1 MDPFEKKLR
10 ELYQEKKQ
18 QDEIF
23 IPPFDTF
30 WNEAEHATI
39 LKSRGHFLRMA
50 ASVAAI
56 TIVATGLVYYF
67 NGLNNQAKKAAEI
80 YKVNLHQPL
89 PSQELLNQ
97 NLTTTYIWQW
107 KSSTDKLLNDAKKSI
122 KQVNKK

>member
-1 MDPFEKKLR
+1 MDLFEKKLR
-10 ELYQEKKQ
+10 KLYQQKKQ
-18 QDEIF
+18 QDEKF
-23 IPPFDTF
+23 IPRFDTF
-30 WNEAEHATI
+30 WNEPEHATI
-39 LKSRGHFLRMA
+39 LKSRGQFLRMA

-56 TIVATGLVYYF
+56 TIVVAVLAYYF
-67 NGLNNQAKKAAEI
+67 NGLNRQAKKATKI

-122 KQVNKK
+122 KQVN